1 MVLRSQLHPAM
12 ATSERQ
18 TYRLVGS
25 EYHPGQGKM
34 GGVTHARLE
43 NVGTGTLR
51 DYCFRSELKL
61 QEVAF
66 ESQTPESLS
75 TEGGHCCL
83 MNPDTFEQTE
93 IADGTLD
100 PRCPPSVRRR
110 APSGGIARP
119 PAGVGGL
126 QYAQPTHQ
134 QADSNFKTAKL
145 ERTEVLVP
153 QFVKTGDVIGL
164 HVETLKS
171 MPGRMP
177 GPELNKRERS
187 GTLCRSSPERKPTLP
202 DLALATT
209 PNWKGF
215 CRTITILC

>member
-1 MVLRSQLHPAM
+1 MVLRSQLRQAM
-12 ATSERQ
+12 AISEGQ

-51 DYCFRSELKL
+51 DYGFGSELKL

-66 ESQTPESLS
+66 ERQTLESLS

-110 APSGGIARP
+110 APSGGIPRR
-119 PAGVGGL
+119 PAGERGLPRRARMERYRYRAAQAPAGG
-126 QYAQPTHQ
+126 Q
-134 QADSNFKTAKL
+134 QFQDC
-145 ERTEVLVP
+145 
-153 QFVKTGDVIGL
+153 KTG
-164 HVETLKS
+164 T
-171 MPGRMP
+171 
-177 GPELNKRERS
+177 
-187 GTLCRSSPERKPTLP
+187 
-202 DLALATT
+202 
-209 PNWKGF
+209 
-215 CRTITILC
+215 